1 VSPKEKPKAPT
12 TQSNNPN
19 GRPALDVTGTLNRKI
34 RAELKGKDE
43 QQLLIILNFI
53 KGGNK

>member
-34 RAELKGKDE
+34 RAALKGKDE